1 MTGSS
6 KASAS
11 VIAAAV
17 VAILSALFFLLS
29 CSLAFFGA
37 LLINLPASTPEL
49 PPFAKAIELIMMGFV
64 MCLSVLGI
72 VTGVGLIYLR
82 NWARI
87 SILIWGGVFT
97 FFAAVGIPFAF
108 LLPKISPPDA
118 PQLPESSQQ
127 LIQWILVFM
136 YGLPLVIGIWW
147 LILFNRKSIK
157 AQFIATRDPVEA
169 SLPQGPRCPLPIVVL
184 AWFYIASIL
193 NVAFLPFIPLR
204 IPVFLFGLL
213 LPAKAGLTV
222 LLLTGLGFFV
232 AGVGVL
238 KLKPWGYSLMI
249 GLQMFWL
256 ASSAV
261 SKLSPNYGAAMTSY
275 MKGIQAWMHL
285 PETQFS
291 PEYFAHHFSGM
302 MLFGLVIAGAILGLL
317 LYYRR
322 RFLEAARAARVSSV
336 HDVTL

>member
-17 VAILSALFFLLS
+17 VAILCALLVLLS
-29 CSLAFFGA
+29 CSITFLAF
-37 LLINLPASTPEL
+37 LLLKLPGSAPEL
-49 PPFAKAIELIMMGFV
+49 PPLVKTMELVMMGFTV
-64 MCLSVLGI
+64 CLSVAGI
-72 VTGVGLIYLR
+72 ATGVGLIYLR

-108 LLPKISPPDA
+108 VLPKISPPNA
-118 PQLPESSQQ
+118 PELPESSQQ
-127 LIQWILVFM
+127 LVQWILVFM

-157 AQFIATRDPVEA
+157 AQFIAARGPVEA
-169 SLPQGPRCPLPIVVL
+169 SLPQRPRCPLPVAVL
-184 AWFYIASIL
+184 AWFYVGSIL
-193 NVAFLPFIPLR
+193 NAVFLPFIPLR

-222 LLLTGLGFFV
+222 LILTVLGFFV

-261 SKLSPNYGAAMTSY
+261 SMLSPNYETAITSY
-275 MKGIQAWMHL
+275 MKDIQAWMHL
-285 PETQFS
+285 PETQLS
-291 PEYFAHHFSGM
+291 PDYFAQN
-302 MLFGLVIAGAILGLL
+302 FGWTMKFTIVVGVAILGLL
-317 LYYRR
+317 FYYRR
-322 RFLEAARAARVSSV
+322 RFLEAASAAGASSV
-336 HDVTL
+336 QDITL